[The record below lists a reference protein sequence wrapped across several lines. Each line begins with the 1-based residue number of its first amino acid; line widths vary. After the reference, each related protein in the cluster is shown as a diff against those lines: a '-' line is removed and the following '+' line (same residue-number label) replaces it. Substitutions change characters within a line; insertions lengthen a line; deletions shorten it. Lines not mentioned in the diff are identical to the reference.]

1 MARDKGLKGY
11 YFPGLSW
18 WHRISMTVHAR
29 HGWTQFVAQ
38 TIIQRLVIGSWNDS
52 IWKML
57 SGFSYQ
63 ANFHRGMIAI
73 DVRSNFNLQSVQ
85 HAIRVLDSSLCKT
98 RVECIGAG
106 GCITLKQT
114 YRMNRISVGIIS
126 KIQPCHH
133 GLFVFQILYFK
144 SCISKQWNI
153 LVSFIRPIKGVDRSR
168 QCTSF
173 AFSTLNSISDG
184 AGAWRCLR
192 S

>member
-1 MARDKGLKGY
+1 
-11 YFPGLSW
+11 
-18 WHRISMTVHAR
+18 
-29 HGWTQFVAQ
+29 
-38 TIIQRLVIGSWNDS
+38 
-52 IWKML
+52 ML

-168 QCTSF
+168 RQCTSF
-173 AFSTLNSISDG
+173 AFSTLNSINICNTFSPKYKPDKPPTS
-184 AGAWRCLR
+184 LFILHSSVPTSNR
-192 S
+192 SKRGSKKLTTRRMTGNHLKLYGVAYRVD